1 MLKLPA
7 GVHVVRSKGR
17 NYYYFSPHRGTS
29 YAGKRIA
36 LGTEPSDPAFW
47 EALKLARGDR
57 PDIKPGTF
65 AALIT
70 AFRNTKNEKWRGYSE
85 NTRQNYN
92 ISLDRIEAAWDSL
105 PVGGLTA
112 IGIYRLRDQ
121 FATTPVQAN
130 HLVSV
135 LRTLLAWGIP
145 RGYGER
151 NPALEVVAIDILDE
165 QNARPWPENAFRLV
179 LHEAPEHLRRAAF
192 LGRVTGQRRSDLV
205 RMGKRN
211 RRDDGLDIQ
220 IKKLRGK
227 CHFMPLNPGEL
238 AVLDS
243 WECSETGPW
252 IVSPRGKPMSGDH
265 LAASLGRFIAN
276 RPDIKDIPQLTPH
289 GWRAMAVC
297 DRRLA
302 GLEHQEISAQLCMS
316 LQMVMRYSKHIDGE
330 QLARRG
336 NAKREQN
343 AVEFVKPDRSRL

>member
-1 MLKLPA
+1 MLNLPA

-92 ISLDRIEAAWDSL
+92 ISLDRIEAAWGSL

-135 LRTLLAWGIP
+135 LRTLLALGIP

-165 QNARPWPENAFRLV
+165 QNARPWPEDAFRLV
-179 LHEAPEHLRRAAF
+179 LARGARASTPSRLPRPGDRPTPLRSR
-192 LGRVTGQRRSDLV
+192 
-205 RMGKRN
+205 
-211 RRDDGLDIQ
+211 
-220 IKKLRGK
+220 
-227 CHFMPLNPGEL
+227 
-238 AVLDS
+238 
-243 WECSETGPW
+243 
-252 IVSPRGKPMSGDH
+252 
-265 LAASLGRFIAN
+265 
-276 RPDIKDIPQLTPH
+276 PH
-289 GWRAMAVC
+289 G
-297 DRRLA
+297 
-302 GLEHQEISAQLCMS
+302 EAQP
-316 LQMVMRYSKHIDGE
+316 
-330 QLARRG
+330 AR
-336 NAKREQN
+336 
-343 AVEFVKPDRSRL
+343 